1 MPSLRTFIFYEG
13 SSHSG
18 YSHPVFRAGVWWIH
32 PPALADSS
40 IFANGV
46 RYILA
51 VAASAT
57 SSGSGCADTC
67 QPDMVLGNA
76 IIGPFALHEWTSVPL
91 IASIN
96 ACVFGILLLLSLSIF
111 RKLT

>member
-1 MPSLRTFIFYEG
+1 MPSLRTFTFYEG

-18 YSHPVFRAGVWWIH
+18 YSYPVFRAGVWWIH

-57 SSGSGCADTC
+57 SAGSGCADTC
-67 QPDMVLGNA
+67 QPVMALGNA
-76 IIGPFALHEWTSVPL
+76 IIGPFALHE
-91 IASIN
+91 
-96 ACVFGILLLLSLSIF
+96 
-111 RKLT
+111 